1 MVRRTLS
8 ARQLKAEHQT
18 FVEALYASRGVFY
31 LDQLP
36 VVIPPGKAL
45 VHNSVRPTR
54 HLGVRGF
61 RAWLVDAAD
70 YSGGRR
76 VMCDC
81 GFASELGTHY
91 RMQPPSP
98 TP

>member
-1 MVRRTLS
+1 MARRSLS
-8 ARQLKAEHQT
+8 ARQLKAERQI

-36 VVIPPGKAL
+36 VVIPPGRAL
-45 VHNSVRPTR
+45 VHNSERPTR

-61 RAWLVDAAD
+61 RAWLVDAAND
-70 YSGGRR
+70 SGGRR

-81 GFASELGTHY
+81 GFAPELGTHY
-91 RMQPPSP
+91 RMQLPSP
-98 TP
+98 